1 MRMSPHD
8 PSGRVCGEAA
18 PVRKNNIDIYS
29 EELALNPPGVAMALL
44 LIAVVWMLLAAIV
57 VGLCR
62 AARLGE
68 STAAPPPAQ
77 AVRRIE
83 LAQGSAAAPLHD
95 PRLEASRRLGG
106 ARGQGEAGPFTKSSR
121 RRAGLHR
128 A

>member
-1 MRMSPHD
+1 
-8 PSGRVCGEAA
+8 
-18 PVRKNNIDIYS
+18 
-29 EELALNPPGVAMALL
+29 MALL
-44 LIAVVWMLLAAIV
+44 LIAVVWILLAAIV

-68 STAAPPPAQ
+68 KAAAPPPAQ

-83 LAQGSAAAPLHD
+83 LAQGGAAVPVHD
-95 PRLEASRRLGG
+95 PRLEASRRLGA
-106 ARGQGEAGPFTKSSR
+106 ARGHGETGRFTKSSR